1 MSDILLYFKQ
11 YLKSR
16 RESDDDD
23 DLSLYIDDLETILE
37 ETNMTSFILRMHDYL
52 HEKTI
57 VRTRFE
63 QLTKEEE
70 TFLFCSNVITLIDLH
85 GFQDAFLTFYSWLQ
99 PASEAAL
106 RSIGADKASNIF
118 SKAYRLVSGISELSI
133 KERHQFIKKRT
144 HRSFAAEFEALSQE
158 YTNCQA
164 ETKELL
170 YRYAH
175 NNSKHFHR

>member
-1 MSDILLYFKQ
+1 MSDFLLCDKL
-11 YLKSR
+11 YLKAR

-23 DLSLYIDDLETILE
+23 FFPHFEDLERIWE
-37 ETNMTSFILRMHDYL
+37 ETNMTRFIFKMHDHIY
-52 HEKTI
+52 EKTTI
-57 VRTRFE
+57 EAMVK
-63 QLTKEEE
+63 QATKEED
-70 TFLFCSNVITLIDLH
+70 TFLFCSNVITLIDLF

-99 PASEAAL
+99 PESETAL

-175 NNSKHFHR
+175 NNSKHFRR